1 MVDSLSTSPH
11 LQVKAVPSGCS
22 SEELEAGSQSA
33 IEHQLVVGDMPMCGL
48 FDTRQGRIHDG
59 DKIVDVTVEVNDPQ
73 QDLRCQNDS
82 FGRKIMLLRRSLTND
97 DATPLPTI
105 S

>member
-1 MVDSLSTSPH
+1 MVYSLLVSPKSA
-11 LQVKAVPSGCS
+11 QIKSKEVEGDPR
-22 SEELEAGSQSA
+22 SA
-33 IEHQLVVGDMPMCGL
+33 IEHQLVVGDMPVYTGL
-48 FDTRQGRIHDG
+48 GRINDG
-59 DKIVDVTVEVNDPQ
+59 DEVVDVSVEVNDPQ
-73 QDLRCQNDS
+73 QDLRCQNDT

>member
-1 MVDSLSTSPH
+1 MVDSLSISHKSAQIKSKEVDPR
-11 LQVKAVPSGCS
+11 
-22 SEELEAGSQSA
+22 SA
-33 IEHQLVVGDMPMCGL
+33 IEYRLVVGDMPVYASL
-48 FDTRQGRIHDG
+48 GRINDG
-59 DKIVDVTVEVNDPQ
+59 DEVVDMSVEVNDPQ
-73 QDLRCQNDS
+73 QDLRCQNDT

>member
-1 MVDSLSTSPH
+1 MSVSPYSVK
-11 LQVKAVPSGCS
+11 VKAVPCC
-22 SEELEAGSQSA
+22 SEEVGGGAQST
-33 IEHQLVVGDMPMCGL
+33 IEHRLVLDNMCDL
-48 FDTRQGRIHDG
+48 FHSHRVDRNNYDG
-59 DKIVDVTVEVNDPQ
+59 QIVDTLVEVNDPH
-73 QDLRCQNDS
+73 QDLRCQNDT

>member
-1 MVDSLSTSPH
+1 M
-11 LQVKAVPSGCS
+11 S
-22 SEELEAGSQSA
+22 S
-33 IEHQLVVGDMPMCGL
+33 L
-48 FDTRQGRIHDG
+48 FDTRLGRINDR
-59 DKIVDVTVEVNDPQ
+59 DEIAETSVEVNDPQ
-73 QDLRCQNDS
+73 QDLRCQNDT

>member
-1 MVDSLSTSPH
+1 MVDSLSVSPKSA
-11 LQVKAVPSGCS
+11 QIKSKEVEIDPR
-22 SEELEAGSQSA
+22 SA
-33 IEHQLVVGDMPMCGL
+33 IEHQLVVGDMPVYTGL
-48 FDTRQGRIHDG
+48 GRINDG
-59 DKIVDVTVEVNDPQ
+59 DEVVDMSVEVNDPQ
-73 QDLRCQNDS
+73 QDLRCQNDT

>member
-1 MVDSLSTSPH
+1 MVDSLPVFPKSVQIKSKEVEGGP
-11 LQVKAVPSGCS
+11 
-22 SEELEAGSQSA
+22 QSA
-33 IEHQLVVGDMPMCGL
+33 IEHRLVVGDMPVCGL
-48 FDTRQGRIHDG
+48 FDTTGLGRINDG
-59 DKIVDVTVEVNDPQ
+59 SEVVDTSVEVNDPQ
-73 QDLRCQNDS
+73 QDLRCQNDT

>member
-1 MVDSLSTSPH
+1 MSISHKSAQIKSKEVDPR
-11 LQVKAVPSGCS
+11 
-22 SEELEAGSQSA
+22 SA
-33 IEHQLVVGDMPMCGL
+33 IEYRLVVGDMPVYASL
-48 FDTRQGRIHDG
+48 GRINDG
-59 DKIVDVTVEVNDPQ
+59 DEVADMSVEVNDPQ
-73 QDLRCQNDS
+73 QDLRCQNDT